1 MADKEQGLKVGT
13 LPETLWVIL
22 CAAAC
27 LFTEKKGELGEL
39 ENLVCLL
46 DRISKYSGLI
56 YSNKTDLLNY
66 GNSPAII
73 TAKTSYFHYYFN
85 RI

>member
-27 LFTEKKGELGEL
+27 LFTEKKESWESW
-39 ENLVCLL
+39 
-46 DRISKYSGLI
+46 RILSVYWIVSLNTQGWFTVTKQIFLI
-56 YSNKTDLLNY
+56 TVIHQL
-66 GNSPAII
+66 
-73 TAKTSYFHYYFN
+73 
-85 RI
+85 